1 MRNHAKPSTGQ
12 GLRVLKPDD
21 EFQFDCHKGL
31 NCFTQCCRNVNIF
44 LTPYDILRMK
54 NALGFSSEQFLKE
67 YTHTFIAENG
77 LPAVSLKMADDEAR
91 SCPFVSPDGCRIY
104 EDRPWSCRIYPLQ
117 PESTQSTEKSGKE
130 FYSIM
135 DIPFCLGFQENKTST
150 VRQWLAEQG
159 IPIYMEME
167 PYFKKITLNP
177 FLKDKVIENP
187 KIQQMYY
194 MACYDLDRFRR
205 FVFDSSFLNQF
216 ETDPEEIE
224 QIKEDDVAL
233 YKFAMKWLEY
243 GLIGQRAFKVRPEV
257 MATKKQALGLK

>member
-1 MRNHAKPSTGQ
+1 
-12 GLRVLKPDD
+12 
-21 EFQFDCHKGL
+21 
-31 NCFTQCCRNVNIF
+31 
-44 LTPYDILRMK
+44 
-54 NALGFSSEQFLKE
+54 
-67 YTHTFIAENG
+67 
-77 LPAVSLKMADDEAR
+77 
-91 SCPFVSPDGCRIY
+91 
-104 EDRPWSCRIYPLQ
+104 
-117 PESTQSTEKSGKE
+117 
-130 FYSIM
+130 M